1 MEAQT
6 VGLGPN
12 GIGPARARE
21 DVLHA
26 WERGTQPRG
35 FAHLI
40 ARGVARRTPRVGM
53 ARVAARCCVGSGVS
67 VSSLRRE
74 LPNVTGRG
82 FATTTSLSP
91 TSSVTG
97 RSFTGAVAWEA
108 VAWGTDV
115 SATGC

>member
-6 VGLGPN
+6 VGVGPN
-12 GIGPARARE
+12 GIGPARGRE

-26 WERGTQPRG
+26 WERGTLPRG
-35 FAHLI
+35 FAHLA
-40 ARGVARRTPRVGM
+40 ARGVARTRVRM
-53 ARVAARCCVGSGVS
+53 ARVAARCRVGSGVS

-97 RSFTGAVAWEA
+97 RSFTGAVAWGA

-115 SATGC
+115 SAAGC

>member
-6 VGLGPN
+6 IGLGPN

-26 WERGTQPRG
+26 RERGTQPWG
-35 FAHLI
+35 FAHL
-40 ARGVARRTPRVGM
+40 AARRTPRVGM
-53 ARVAARCCVGSGVS
+53 ARVAARCRVGSGVS

-97 RSFTGAVAWEA
+97 RSFTGAVAWGA

-115 SATGC
+115 SAAGC